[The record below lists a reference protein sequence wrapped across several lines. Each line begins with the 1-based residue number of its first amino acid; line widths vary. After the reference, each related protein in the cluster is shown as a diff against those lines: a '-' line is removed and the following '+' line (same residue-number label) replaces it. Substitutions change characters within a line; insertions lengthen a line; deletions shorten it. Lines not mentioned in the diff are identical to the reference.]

1 MGFLDAA
8 VLRHVAEVETRHSE
22 LSRHAED
29 LPKEGTIE
37 D

>member
-1 MGFLDAA
+1 MGFVDAA
-8 VLRHVAEVETRHSE
+8 VLPLVAEVESRYPE

-29 LPKEGTIE
+29 LPKEGTTE